1 MVADRRLTTYH
12 DDGTKTV
19 EMQSWSWG
27 AVRGLR
33 RYWLERTDLWYLKDR
48 WDGLSSSAKG
58 QLNTFRETL
67 RDLPQVHADPDAA
80 TDAFPAPEEWF

>member
-33 RYWLERTDLWYLKDR
+33 RYWLERTDLRY
-48 WDGLSSSAKG
+48 LSSCAKG
-58 QLNTFRETL
+58 QLNSFRETL
-67 RDLPQVHADPDAA
+67 RDLPQVHADPDSA